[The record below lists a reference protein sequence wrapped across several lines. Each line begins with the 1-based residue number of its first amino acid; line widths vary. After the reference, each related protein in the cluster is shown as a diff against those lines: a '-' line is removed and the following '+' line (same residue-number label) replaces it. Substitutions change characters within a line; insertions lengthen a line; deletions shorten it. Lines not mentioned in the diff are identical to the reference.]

1 LKSHTAGFRPRRNA
15 EVGNF
20 WYEFAPKGYIPLS
33 DLSKIWHGE
42 GTPRFVPSRQ
52 ILPFWLSKCGITA
65 QKIAKNANLWYTF
78 APKGYIPFRRF
89 LQNYAWKREP
99 QNRTVVRNFNV
110 VALKLWLYGTKNRQ
124 KW

>member
-1 LKSHTAGFRPRRNA
+1 MIFQ
-15 EVGNF
+15 
-20 WYEFAPKGYIPLS
+20 
-33 DLSKIWHGE
+33 KISMGE
-42 GTPRFVPSRQ
+42 GLPGSHPHAKFYRFALVNVGLQP
-52 ILPFWLSKCGITA
+52 K
-65 QKIAKNANLWYTF
+65 KIAKNANLWYTF